1 MSKDTISYQLL
12 YLLHSSWQ
20 YICTKRDVICFRE
33 NPDCYCSIRSH
44 DIVQKVVLY
53 DMFQENVTPYILVF
67 LQPQFVSSLYF
78 YQIISISNVLM
89 LLRIFYGKLFGQ
101 IMLQAMMHLF
111 FDELFG
117 VFILGIFVRDVEFNN
132 FNKQDASYKDTF
144 VLIQIYESKQVAE
157 CYIFYQVRLLYI
169 HELQI
174 CRMYW
179 CQNIYDRFVYICQVY
194 IMGGYQDALLFSFLQ
209 RC

>member
-1 MSKDTISYQLL
+1 
-12 YLLHSSWQ
+12 
-20 YICTKRDVICFRE
+20 
-33 NPDCYCSIRSH
+33 
-44 DIVQKVVLY
+44 
-53 DMFQENVTPYILVF
+53 MFQFYLEF
-67 LQPQFVSSLYF
+67 L
-78 YQIISISNVLM
+78 
-89 LLRIFYGKLFGQ
+89 YGKLSGQ
-101 IMLQAMMHLF
+101 IMLQAMMHL
-111 FDELFG
+111 L
-117 VFILGIFVRDVEFNN
+117 DVEFNN

-179 CQNIYDRFVYICQVY
+179 CQNIYDKFVYICQVI
-194 IMGGYQDALLFSFLQ
+194 IMGGYQDVLLFSFLQ